1 MKPQVILLVSSLL
14 FVSLHFGCGNLGR
27 RANSASE
34 AEANAEKERKAK
46 TEKCSQEKQSLA
58 QLDANV
64 DNLAR
69 LPSKT
74 QLASEPYLN
83 GKLFVVETRDK
94 QNYVSDTSGPGCRM
108 SKDCSRDA
116 GCSPTSFDK
125 FTDVRARSVAEV
137 GTVALIECRKI
148 KSGQFVQTGSSSGEK
163 IPGYDLSCNLTL
175 VDRSIPAVVYKKIF
189 ESKLLMVED
198 QTNVGLT
205 GPKELVARTP
215 TSEMDDFLLK
225 LPRR

>member
-1 MKPQVILLVSSLL
+1 MRIQVILLVSFFLFASL
-14 FVSLHFGCGNLGR
+14 FGCGNLGR
-27 RANSASE
+27 KNNAATE
-34 AEANAEKERKAK
+34 AEATAEKERNVKL
-46 TEKCSQEKQSLA
+46 EKCGQEKQSLA
-58 QLDANV
+58 QLDADV

-74 QLASEPYLN
+74 QLTSEPYLK

-94 QNYVSDTSGPGCRM
+94 QNYASDTSGPGCRM

-125 FTDVRARSVAEV
+125 FTDVRARSIAEV

-148 KSGQFVQTGSSSGEK
+148 KHGEFVKTGSSSGEK
-163 IPGYDLSCNLTL
+163 VPGYDISCNLTL
-175 VDRSIPAVVYKKIF
+175 VDRSIPAVIYKKTF
-189 ESKLLMVED
+189 DSKLLMVED
-198 QTNVGLT
+198 QTSVALT
-205 GPKELVARTP
+205 GTKELVARTP
-215 TSEMDDFLLK
+215 TSEMDEFLLK

>member
-1 MKPQVILLVSSLL
+1 MKSQAILLVFFLL
-14 FVSLHFGCGNLGR
+14 FVSLQFGCGISGR
-27 RANSASE
+27 RANTTNE

-46 TEKCSQEKQSLA
+46 IEKCSQEKQALT
-58 QLDANV
+58 QLDADV

-69 LPSKT
+69 LPAKT
-74 QLASEPYLN
+74 QLASEPYLR
-83 GKLFVVETRDK
+83 GKLFIVETRDK

-137 GTVALIECRKI
+137 GTIALIECRKI

-163 IPGYDLSCNLTL
+163 IPGYDLSCNMTL
-175 VDRSIPAVVYKKIF
+175 VDRSIPAVVYKKMF
-189 ESKLLMVED
+189 ESKLLMVEN
-198 QTNVGLT
+198 QTSVALT